1 MVITIC
7 NSDVIETRSEV
18 DEETFARAG
27 KIIVNDWE
35 SVIGNH
41 QIELLDPIAKGLV
54 DRDNVHELGDIV
66 AGKVSVKQTPD
77 SILYYKN
84 NTGLAIQF
92 AACGAILHK
101 KLLAEGTN
109 KTIPSDWFASGKYS
123 IAPLP

>member
-27 KIIVNDWE
+27 NIIVNDWE
-35 SVIGNH
+35 SVIGNR